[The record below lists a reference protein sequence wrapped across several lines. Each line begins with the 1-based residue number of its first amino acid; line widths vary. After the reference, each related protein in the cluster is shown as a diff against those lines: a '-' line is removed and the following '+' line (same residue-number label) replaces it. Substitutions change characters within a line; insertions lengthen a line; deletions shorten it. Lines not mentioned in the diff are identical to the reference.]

1 MIDALYNC
9 ELFSFKCDQ
18 NNYDSK
24 LVIKKACMYGMQ
36 TELSREQIRRAGVGG
51 NILF

>member
-24 LVIKKACMYGMQ
+24 LVIKKLVCMACKQNSVENKYVG
-36 TELSREQIRRAGVGG
+36 AGVGG